1 MASETA
7 LNAAPASL
15 CPRVKRRDTRSGE
28 SRFLSTNISVCAST
42 MPAMISTSSEHVNE
56 VADRSS
62 VFP

>member
-1 MASETA
+1 
-7 LNAAPASL
+7 
-15 CPRVKRRDTRSGE
+15 
-28 SRFLSTNISVCAST
+28 VCAST